1 MSEIPRTTPELTDER
16 IDEIFLAC
24 GGHYGVSLQ
33 GPNQHVFARA
43 ILAAQAPAEPAAV
56 VSEDSFDLYTN
67 DDSGVVIKAASP
79 RKSIVFYRDIPVGT
93 LLYTHPKP

>member
-43 ILAAQAPAEPAAV
+43 ILAAQAPAEPVALSFVQVGWITQDGFPALYGHKPMPAGATLFAAAPNTQ
-56 VSEDSFDLYTN
+56 E
-67 DDSGVVIKAASP
+67 
-79 RKSIVFYRDIPVGT
+79 
-93 LLYTHPKP
+93 PKR